1 MANRKINAIPACSY
15 SQQHLHHPPFCSQS
29 HSAFPLLSFP
39 FSPSVFVWKEER
51 GATSLIGE
59 GRRPRCE
66 SWGFISGR
74 NVQLIIKVRLTDQ
87 QLHRETKENTL
98 YCLISLCLS
107 ASSSPFFFS
116 SVDFDIQQNCLLLC
130 SLVGVS
136 VSNLK
141 LHPVLDLPQPP
152 LGIYFELASPC

>member
-1 MANRKINAIPACSY
+1 MHVVFSFNLKWRTEK
-15 SQQHLHHPPFCSQS
+15 LMPFPHAHTVSS
-29 HSAFPLLSFP
+29 IFITPPLLTVSLCISALVFP

-59 GRRPRCE
+59 GRRRPRCE

-107 ASSSPFFFS
+107 ASSSPFFFPLWTLIFS
-116 SVDFDIQQNCLLLC
+116 KTASYSV
-130 SLVGVS
+130 
-136 VSNLK
+136 
-141 LHPVLDLPQPP
+141 H
-152 LGIYFELASPC
+152 

>member
-1 MANRKINAIPACSY
+1 MHVVFSFNLKWRTEK
-15 SQQHLHHPPFCSQS
+15 LMPFPHAHTVSS
-29 HSAFPLLSFP
+29 IFITPPLLLTVSLCISALVFP

-107 ASSSPFFFS
+107 ASSSSFFFPLWTLIFS
-116 SVDFDIQQNCLLLC
+116 KTASYSV
-130 SLVGVS
+130 
-136 VSNLK
+136 
-141 LHPVLDLPQPP
+141 H
-152 LGIYFELASPC
+152 